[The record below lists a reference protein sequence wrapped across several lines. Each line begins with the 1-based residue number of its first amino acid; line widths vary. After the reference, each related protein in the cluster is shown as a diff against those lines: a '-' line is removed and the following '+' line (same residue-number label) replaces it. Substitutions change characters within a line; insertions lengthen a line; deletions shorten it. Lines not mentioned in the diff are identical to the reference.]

1 MKNLLAAV
9 VAALLILPLAG
20 GALAKEKAPADQGQ
34 PSVTKGRL
42 ITATATVTAVDQKNR
57 VVTLKGPEGNIFDLK
72 VDKEVRN
79 LAQVKV
85 GDLVTLKY
93 YQSIMIKLMKPG
105 KGQEG
110 MQAKSTMERA
120 KAGEKPG
127 GVVAGQVSVTAKIM
141 AINKKDQTVT
151 LKGPEG
157 KTVVVKAENPKN
169 LDLVKVGDDVMITYT
184 EAIAISVAGAKK

>member
-1 MKNLLAAV
+1 LAAV
-9 VAALLILPLAG
+9 VAAVLVIPFTGQAE
-20 GALAKEKAPADQGQ
+20 AKEKAPADQQQ

-42 ITATATVTAVDQKNR
+42 VTATATVVAIDQKTR
-57 VVTLKGPEGNIFDLK
+57 VVTLKGAEGNIFDLK
-72 VDKEVRN
+72 ADKEVRN

-93 YQSIMIKLMKPG
+93 YQSIMIELLKPG

-110 MQAKSTMERA
+110 MQSKTAMERA

-127 GVVAGQVSVTAKIM
+127 GVVAGQVTVTAKIT

-157 KTVVVKAENPKN
+157 KTVTVKAENPKN
-169 LDLVKVGDDVMITYT
+169 LALIKVGDDVKITYT
-184 EAIAISVAGAKK
+184 EAIAISVTGAKK